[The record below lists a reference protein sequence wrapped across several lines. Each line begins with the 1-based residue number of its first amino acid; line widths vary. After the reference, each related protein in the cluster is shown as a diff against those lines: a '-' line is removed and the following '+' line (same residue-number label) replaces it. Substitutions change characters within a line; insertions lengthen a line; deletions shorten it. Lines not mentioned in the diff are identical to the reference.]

1 MAVRV
6 CPWWLAY
13 TFDNPLR
20 RLVHNPEK
28 ILGPYLEEGMTVLD
42 TGCGMGFFSIAMA
55 HLVGSG
61 GKVIAVD
68 MQPQILEVLKKRA
81 EKAGVSERI
90 VTVCCEQ
97 NKLSVSKKADFALAF
112 YMVHEVPDKGI
123 FFRQVISCLKP
134 GARFLL
140 VEPRAHVSRSAFKR
154 TVEIARAAGLVSTD
168 SARVRFSHA
177 QLFTSPLKSALPA
190 ARRKVLL

>member
-20 RLVHNPEK
+20 RLVHNPGK
-28 ILGPYLEEGMTVLD
+28 ILSPYLEEGMTVLD

-68 MQPQILEVLKKRA
+68 VQLQILEVLKKRA

-123 FFRQVISCLKP
+123 LFRQVISCLKP
-134 GARFLL
+134 GARFFL
-140 VEPRAHVSRSAFKR
+140 VEPWVHVSRSAFKR
-154 TVEIARAAGLVSTD
+154 TVEIARAAGLVSTG
-168 SARVRFSHA
+168 SARVRFSYA
-177 QLFTSPLKSALPA
+177 QLFTSP
-190 ARRKVLL
+190 

>member
-1 MAVRV
+1 MAARV

-68 MQPQILEVLKKRA
+68 VQPQILEVLKKRA

-90 VTVCCEQ
+90 VTVCCAQ
-97 NKLSVSKKADFALAF
+97 NELGVNEKADFALAF
-112 YMVHEVPDKGI
+112 YMLHEVPDKGI
-123 FFRQVISCLKP
+123 FFRQAISCLKP

-140 VEPRAHVSRSAFKR
+140 VEPRVHVSRSAFKR
-154 TVEIARAAGLVSTD
+154 TVEIARAAGLVSTG
-168 SARVRFSHA
+168 SARVRLSWTR
-177 QLFTSPLKSALPA
+177 LFEK
-190 ARRKVLL
+190 KV

>member
-28 ILGPYLEEGMTVLD
+28 ILAPYVKTGMTVLD
-42 TGCGMGFFSIAMA
+42 TGCRMGFFSIAMA
-55 HLVGSG
+55 RLVGPEG
-61 GKVIAVD
+61 RVIAVD
-68 MQPQILEVLKKRA
+68 IQPQILEVLKKRA
-81 EKAGVSERI
+81 EKAGVSEWI
-90 VTVCCEQ
+90 ITVCCEQ

-112 YMVHEVPDKGI
+112 YMVHEVPDKER
-123 FFRQVISCLKP
+123 FFRQVASCLKP

-154 TVEIARAAGLVSTD
+154 TVEIARAAGLVSTG

-177 QLFTSPLKSALPA
+177 QLFTSP
-190 ARRKVLL
+190 